1 MSVLVSDLISAYVT
15 LVTKVNPIFIV
26 IIKKTMIDHVMAN
39 RSTVGLSTRM
49 IKPAETR
56 RTVVEYT
63 MATVSRESFRTVT

>member
-1 MSVLVSDLISAYVT
+1 
-15 LVTKVNPIFIV
+15 
-26 IIKKTMIDHVMAN
+26 MIDHVMAN

-49 IKPAETR
+49 IKPAETI